1 MIVLAIAVPESWQI
15 RLFTAIW
22 PLASIVISHFMLP
35 IVLNPN
41 LMRFS
46 W

>member
-1 MIVLAIAVPESWQI
+1 LPWNWQI
-15 RLFTAIW
+15 RQFFAIW
-22 PLASIVISHFMLP
+22 PLGVVIISHFMLP

-41 LMRFS
+41 LMLFT